1 MRIVRKLH
9 PNKIEGV
16 RTKVDTVQGLRPVKD
31 ARHVHAH
38 ALRLVYWPRHRS
50 KICSGRGMMA
60 RFGRAFIT
68 IMLPASPISAV
79 TLAKPALERHDTE
92 SSLLF
97 FRPFFKQRAR
107 ARPHRMSGQSTL
119 C

>member
-1 MRIVRKLH
+1 MRIARKLH

-50 KICSGRGMMA
+50 KICFGRGMIA

-68 IMLPASPISAV
+68 ITLPASPISAV
-79 TLAKPALERHDTE
+79 TLAKPALERHGTE
-92 SSLLF
+92 FSFLLSSIF
-97 FRPFFKQRAR
+97 QTTRAGT
-107 ARPHRMSGQSTL
+107 PS
-119 C
+119 